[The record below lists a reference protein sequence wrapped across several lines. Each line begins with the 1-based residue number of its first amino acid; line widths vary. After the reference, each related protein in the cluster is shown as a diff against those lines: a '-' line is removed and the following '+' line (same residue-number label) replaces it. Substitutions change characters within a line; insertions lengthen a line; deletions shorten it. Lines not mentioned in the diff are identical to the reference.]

1 MDDIYQDDIP
11 QDDIYQDDV
20 PQDDIYQDDIYQAPF
35 GEPYRDEYIPAPEP
49 KRGMSAW
56 LIALI
61 VLLVLLIMC
70 CICLCVATALLLPT
84 IETMGI
90 TIMETVQAVTPMP

>member
-1 MDDIYQDDIP
+1 MDDIYQVDIP
-11 QDDIYQDDV
+11 QDDIYQD
-20 PQDDIYQDDIYQAPF
+20 PYEEPYQD
-35 GEPYRDEYIPAPEP
+35 EYTPAPEP

-61 VLLVLLIMC
+61 VLLALLVVC
-70 CICLCVATALLLPT
+70 CICLCAATALLLPT

-90 TIMETVQAVTPMP
+90 TIMETVEAMTPMP